1 MAFDYWESRPLHS
14 ATKYTLS
21 SIGLKGVRKEITFTS
36 RDKAEDRMYTLIS
49 KKGLHVTKVLEE
61 STNMDKTYLL
71 SNGATCSINS
81 AF

>member
-1 MAFDYWESRPLHS
+1 MAFDYWESRPLHNCD
-14 ATKYTLS
+14 KYTLS

-36 RDKAEDRMYTLIS
+36 RDKAEDRMYELIS

-61 STNMDKTYLL
+61 TTSMDKTYLL
-71 SNGATCSINS
+71 SNGATCSINR